1 VTLVYERD
9 GRETK
14 FQRCISSQGTGEYRI
29 DSKLVS
35 YDTYAS
41 RLQDLGVLASAHTGF
56 LVFQGYV
63 SELANKSPSELT
75 VGSHT
80 SASRRTA
87 ASTSPERGTN
97 HMHPVRRHCQA
108 LFEKISGSEELK
120 AEDERLAKEK
130 KAAEDDQ
137 QYNFNKKRA
146 LGQERNNMKARRPR
160 RPRSSS
166 AAASLAAAAASLSPI
181 TVRFCTTRRAEAKGR
196 GREVLG
202 PAREGRRAQTAALL
216 IAPFRHRS
224 GSDVS
229 ARGADGSTRGARN
242 RHRPP
247 ERRRGGGQG
256 E

>member
-1 VTLVYERD
+1 MTLVYERD

-146 LGQERNNMKARRPR
+146 LGQEVAELMEGDQQ
-160 RPRSSS
+160 
-166 AAASLAAAAASLSPI
+166 
-181 TVRFCTTRRAEAKGR
+181 AEAENDQENVAAGVEEIHER
-196 GREVLG
+196 FPLPMLSRE
-202 PAREGRRAQTAALL
+202 PASPREAA
-216 IAPFRHRS
+216 
-224 GSDVS
+224 
-229 ARGADGSTRGARN
+229 
-242 RHRPP
+242 
-247 ERRRGGGQG
+247 
-256 E
+256 

>member
-1 VTLVYERD
+1 MTLVYERD

-146 LGQERNNMKARRPR
+146 LGQERNNMKAVSYTHLTLPT
-160 RPRSSS
+160 
-166 AAASLAAAAASLSPI
+166 I
-181 TVRFCTTRRAEAKGR
+181 
-196 GREVLG
+196 
-202 PAREGRRAQTAALL
+202 LL
-216 IAPFRHRS
+216 
-224 GSDVS
+224 V
-229 ARGADGSTRGARN
+229 
-242 RHRPP
+242 
-247 ERRRGGGQG
+247 
-256 E
+256 

>member
-1 VTLVYERD
+1 MTLVYERD

-120 AEDERLAKEK
+120 AEADAAEAALVEADERFEGMKTRMRTELPRLHADLG
-130 KAAEDDQ
+130 AF
-137 QYNFNKKRA
+137 YTNVFHPSPGFN
-146 LGQERNNMKARRPR
+146 
-160 RPRSSS
+160 
-166 AAASLAAAAASLSPI
+166 I
-181 TVRFCTTRRAEAKGR
+181 
-196 GREVLG
+196 
-202 PAREGRRAQTAALL
+202 
-216 IAPFRHRS
+216 
-224 GSDVS
+224 
-229 ARGADGSTRGARN
+229 
-242 RHRPP
+242 
-247 ERRRGGGQG
+247 
-256 E
+256 